1 MEEHI
6 IADKTLIRTAKV
18 ISAIFTPFSIPF
30 LAFLILFIFSYLRIM
45 PLQYKL
51 IVLGV
56 VYCFTIL
63 MPTLTIFIFRKINGF
78 SPEELVER
86 KRRYI
91 PFILTI
97 TSYVFCLLMMHR
109 LNIPWYMTG
118 IILSALVVMIICVIV
133 NLKWKLSEHMAGAGA
148 VIGGLVAFS
157 ALFSYNPV
165 WWLCLF
171 ILVAGVLGT
180 AQMNNCELSFATI
193 ATINGQTLHNHYHG
207 NKVKPGDLFLIDA
220 GAELPSGYCGDMSST
235 VPADKTF
242 TPRQRA
248 VYEIQNAMHLES
260 VKALRPGIPY
270 MKVYELSAQVMV
282 EGLKELGLMK
292 GNAEDAVREGAHAL
306 FYPHGL
312 GHMMGMDVHDMENF
326 GEVWVGYDGQP
337 KSTQFGRKSQRLA
350 IPLEPGFVH
359 TVEPGIYFI
368 PELIDLWRGEK
379 KFMDFIDYDKVEEYR
394 NFGGIRNEE
403 DYLVTETG
411 ARRLGKKIPLT
422 PEEVE
427 ALR

>member
-18 ISAIFTPFSIPF
+18 ISAVFTPFSIPF
-30 LAFLILFIFSYLRIM
+30 LAFLVLFIFSYLRIM

-86 KRRYI
+86 KKRYV

-118 IILSALVVMIICVIV
+118 IILSALVMMVICIIV

-157 ALFSYNPV
+157 ALFGYNPI

-171 ILVAGVLGT
+171 ILVAGILGT
-180 AQMNNCELSFATI
+180 ARIILQHH
-193 ATINGQTLHNHYHG
+193 TL
-207 NKVKPGDLFLIDA
+207 
-220 GAELPSGYCGDMSST
+220 
-235 VPADKTF
+235 
-242 TPRQRA
+242 
-248 VYEIQNAMHLES
+248 
-260 VKALRPGIPY
+260 
-270 MKVYELSAQVMV
+270 
-282 EGLKELGLMK
+282 
-292 GNAEDAVREGAHAL
+292 
-306 FYPHGL
+306 
-312 GHMMGMDVHDMENF
+312 
-326 GEVWVGYDGQP
+326 GEVMGGFAVGLVC
-337 KSTQFGRKSQRLA
+337 SLLVLH
-350 IPLEPGFVH
+350 PLSNMLFQ
-359 TVEPGIYFI
+359 IF
-368 PELIDLWRGEK
+368 L
-379 KFMDFIDYDKVEEYR
+379 F
-394 NFGGIRNEE
+394 
-403 DYLVTETG
+403 
-411 ARRLGKKIPLT
+411 
-422 PEEVE
+422 
-427 ALR
+427 